1 MILFFFHHKIVEPG
15 SILVVRPRTII
26 HKALV
31 QPRLLTIFRFF
42 HEQKVF
48 TVDGG

>member
-1 MILFFFHHKIVEPG
+1 LFVLKKKKKKKKK